1 MVRKYVVSSLM
12 FVSVFAMQ
20 LSATPID
27 SVTMT
32 STGYGARDVM
42 TIWGGGW
49 SGLTVYSGLFMF
61 NKTASTG
68 TGNLIDN
75 GIVGGFCMD
84 LSEYLASGPKTYE
97 VLDVAAGPKP
107 TTFLGDGMGDIKAAY
122 LSELW
127 GRYFDSSWMAG
138 GTYTAA
144 QNAQAEAF
152 QAAIWEIIYEDM
164 PTSSAGWDVTIDGTM
179 GDRGFMA
186 ANLDSTLANSWLTSL
201 TGTYQSAANLAALS
215 ACGTQDILVAIPE
228 PATVAFLAVGLLL
241 AVSRGY
247 KTLNG

>member
-1 MVRKYVVSSLM
+1 MIKKYVVSSLM
-12 FVSVFAMQ
+12 LVAVFSMQ
-20 LSATPID
+20 LFANPLD

-32 STGYGARDVM
+32 NTGYGAKDTM
-42 TIWGGGW
+42 TIWGGGH
-49 SGLTVYSGLFMF
+49 SGLTVYSGLFTF

-68 TGNLIDN
+68 TGNLLDN
-75 GIVGGFCMD
+75 GTVGGFCMD

-97 VLDVAAGPKP
+97 VLNVSAGPMP
-107 TTFLGDGMGDIKAAY
+107 TTFLGSGMGQAKADY

-144 QNAQAEAF
+144 QNAQAEVF

-164 PTSSAGWDVTIDGTM
+164 PTSSAGWDVTIDSTTGNK
-179 GDRGFMA
+179 GFKA
-186 ANLDSTLANSWLTSL
+186 TNLDYTLANSWLHSL
-201 TGTYQSAANLAALS
+201 NGTGQMANLRDLS
-215 ACGTQDILVAIPE
+215 YSGNQDILVAIPE
-228 PATVAFLAVGLLL
+228 PATVAFLSIGLLL

-247 KTLNG
+247 KTLSR

>member
-1 MVRKYVVSSLM
+1 MIKKYVVSTLM
-12 FVSVFAMQ
+12 LVSMFALQ
-20 LSATPID
+20 LSANPVD

-32 STGYGARDVM
+32 STGYGAKDAI
-42 TIWGGGW
+42 TFWGGGH
-49 SGLTVYSGLFMF
+49 SGLTVYAGLFMF
-61 NKTASTG
+61 NKTGSTG

-75 GIVGGFCMD
+75 GTIGGFCMD

-97 VLDVAAGPKP
+97 VLDVSAGPVP
-107 TTFLGDGMGDIKAAY
+107 TTFLGGGMGQAKADY

-144 QNAQAEAF
+144 QNAQAEVF

-164 PTSSAGWDVTIDGTM
+164 PTTSAGWDVTIDSTAGNK
-179 GDRGFMA
+179 GFRA
-186 ANLDSTLANSWLTSL
+186 TNLDYTLANSWLGSL
-201 TGTYQSAANLAALS
+201 TGNYQGANLTALS
-215 ACGTQDILVAIPE
+215 YCGSQDVLVAIPE
-228 PATVAFLAVGLLL
+228 PATVAFLSIGLLL

-247 KTLNG
+247 KTMNG

>member
-1 MVRKYVVSSLM
+1 MMKKYIVSSLM
-12 FVSVFAMQ
+12 LVSMFALQ
-20 LSATPID
+20 LSATPVD

-32 STGYGARDVM
+32 YTGFGAKDTM

-49 SGLTVYSGLFMF
+49 SNQLVNAGLFTF

-68 TGNLIDN
+68 TGNLIEN
-75 GIVGGFCMD
+75 GIIGGFCMD
-84 LSEYLASGPKTYE
+84 LSEYLASDQKTYE
-97 VLDVAAGPKP
+97 VLDVAAGPTP
-107 TTFLGDGMGDIKAAY
+107 TTFLGSGMGAIKAAY

-127 GRYFDSSWMAG
+127 GKHFDSAWMAG

-152 QAAIWEIIYEDM
+152 QAAIWEIIYEDI
-164 PTSSAGWDVTIDGTM
+164 PASPAGWDVSIDGTL
-179 GDRGFMA
+179 GGKGFKA
-186 ANLDSTLANSWLTSL
+186 ANLDYTLANSWLAGL
-201 TGTYQSAANLAALS
+201 TGNYQGANLAALS
-215 ACGTQDILVAIPE
+215 ACGTQDVLVAIPE
-228 PATVAFLAVGLLL
+228 PPTVAFLAVGLLL

>member
-1 MVRKYVVSSLM
+1 MIKKYFVSSLM
-12 FVSVFAMQ
+12 LVSVFTMQ

-32 STGYGARDVM
+32 YTGFGAKDTM

-61 NKTASTG
+61 NKTASSG
-68 TGNLIDN
+68 AGNLIDD
-75 GIVGGFCMD
+75 GTVGGFCID
-84 LSEYLASGPKTYE
+84 LSQYLASGSKTYE
-97 VLDVAAGPKP
+97 VLNVSEGPKP
-107 TTFLGDGMGDIKAAY
+107 TIFLGSGMGAIKAAY

-144 QNAQAEAF
+144 QNAQAAAF

-164 PTSSAGWDVTIDGTM
+164 PMSSAGWDVTIDGTT
-179 GDRGFMA
+179 GNNGFRA
-186 ANLDSTLANSWLTSL
+186 ANLDFTLANSWLGSL
-201 TGTYQSAANLAALS
+201 TGTYQGANLAALS
-215 ACGTQDILVAIPE
+215 SDSAQDMLVAIPE
-228 PATVAFLAVGLLL
+228 PATVGFLAVGLLL